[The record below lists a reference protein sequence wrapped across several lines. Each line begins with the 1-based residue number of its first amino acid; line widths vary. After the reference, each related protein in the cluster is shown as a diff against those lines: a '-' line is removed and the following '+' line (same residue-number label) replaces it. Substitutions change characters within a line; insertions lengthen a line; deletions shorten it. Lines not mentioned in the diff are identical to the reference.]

1 MMNHYFFIRQLAFE
15 LDQQLR
21 GATIEQLLSSSK
33 DELFFQFKKEDK
45 SHQLRLN
52 WETNLSLLQFLTDT
66 EHLPRQYEKQL
77 FDAWGGV
84 VSSVDAFIGERII
97 RIRLQNGLSIYLK
110 LFGQTGNALL
120 MQGQKVI
127 SVFRRSKQ
135 KDYEFDPTMLLL
147 DSPETDFET
156 IWNHL
161 GATHKVFSQSS
172 AVGLLALDYS
182 AKSSWFKAPRF
193 EILKEEIYPK
203 YTECINDTFSQLELS
218 NHFLRIYLPFY
229 LFDREKLRL
238 LSPLKAALEKIEKRL
253 ADGYSRL
260 QSLAEKDSFELKGHL
275 LLANAHQLAKGLKEV
290 TLENWNTPPL
300 QVRIKL
306 NPDISIADNA
316 TRFYEKGKNQHI
328 EKQKLEEYIHT
339 LHEELQQKEQKITAI
354 ESIVNLKEL
363 NKYIKKEKA
372 TSSIIH
378 PWRVMKFASFEVW
391 IGKNATGNDELL
403 RVVHKDDLWLHAR
416 LVTGSHVVIRNAG
429 RKVPQNVLEQVASWA
444 AWYSKSKNES
454 LSPVIYTPRK
464 FVRKPKGAK
473 PGAVLV
479 EKEQVIMVPPMP
491 PMLPNQ

>member
-15 LDQQLR
+15 LAGQLQ

-33 DELFFQFKKEDK
+33 DELFFQFKKENR
-45 SHQLRLN
+45 SFQLRLN
-52 WETNLSLLQFLTDT
+52 WETNLSLVQFLADT

-127 SVFRRSKQ
+127 SVFRRSRQ

-172 AVGLLALDYS
+172 AVGLLALDHS
-182 AKSSWFKAPRF
+182 AKSSWLKAPRF
-193 EILKEEIYPK
+193 EILKEEINPK
-203 YTECINDTFSQLELS
+203 YNQYINDTFSQLELS

-238 LSPLKAALEKIEKRL
+238 LSPLKVEQEKTEKRIKEGCL
-253 ADGYSRL
+253 RL
-260 QSLAEKDSFELKGHL
+260 QSIDEKDSFELKGHL
-275 LLANAHQLAKGLKEV
+275 LLANAHQLAKGMKEV

-300 QVRIKL
+300 QIRIKL
-306 NPDISIADNA
+306 NPEISIADNA

-328 EKQKLEEYIHT
+328 EKQKLEEYIHN
-339 LHEELQQKEQKITAI
+339 LQAQLEQVELKITAI
-354 ESIVNLKEL
+354 EAIGNLKEL
-363 NKYIKKEKA
+363 NKYIKKQKA
-372 TSSIIH
+372 TSPVIQ
-378 PWRVMKFASFEVW
+378 PWRVIKLLSFEVW
-391 IGKNATGNDELL
+391 IGKNAAGNDELL

-429 RKVPQNVLEQVASWA
+429 RKVPQNVLEQAASWA
-444 AWYSKSKNES
+444 AWYSKSKHES
-454 LSPVIYTPRK
+454 LSSVIYTPRK

-479 EKEQVIMVPPMP
+479 EKEQVIMVSPLPPT
-491 PMLPNQ
+491 LPNQ